1 MDIVY
6 TKHANEQIKE
16 RKILNIWVEETIKS
30 PNQTKTNG
38 NKHYVTKKLN
48 GKTLRVVYVKENYI
62 KVITS
67 YFIK

>member
-30 PNQTKTNG
+30 PDQTKIQG
-38 NKHYVTKKLN
+38 HKYYATKKLN
-48 GKTLRVVYVKENYI
+48 GKTLRVIYVKEKYI
-62 KVITS
+62 NVITS